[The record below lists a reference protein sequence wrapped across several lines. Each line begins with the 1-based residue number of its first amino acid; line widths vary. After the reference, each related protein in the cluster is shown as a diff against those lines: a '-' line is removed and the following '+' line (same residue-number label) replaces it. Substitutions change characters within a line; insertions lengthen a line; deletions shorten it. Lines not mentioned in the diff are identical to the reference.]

1 MADNYLITGYWGEP
15 HVTAENDRGI
25 NAATFGGGRYVLP
38 VGQRFRAE
46 YIGNNTVRMYD
57 GKLMDGGAAAGIP
70 AGRYID
76 LLISEAGQGMNRND
90 LIVFQYQKNTSNLT
104 ESGVFTVI
112 KGVETT
118 GTAEDPALTQAD
130 LLSDEATFDQMALW
144 RVPVSSAVIS
154 APVKLFEVSKNI
166 RSACNTVA
174 VASSDNGASYTADV
188 EGVDELYIGLSVTI
202 IPSVGSASTAPTL
215 DVNGLGAKT
224 IRRRISG
231 NTALTVS
238 GGSADWLIK
247 NRPIALTY
255 NGIYW
260 LVDNIR
266 PNANDL
272 YGAVPIESGGTGAT
286 TASEALA
293 ALGGLEVVDAS
304 LPTNDMD
311 TFLANGAHLALF
323 KTGVDTKGTP
333 YANGV
338 TTFNNALIL
347 SYRTNNYGTQVAF
360 VSGDP
365 HIYNRVYNQGTISQ
379 WTAIN

>member
-1 MADNYLITGYWGEP
+1 MAENYLITGYWGEP

-57 GKLMDGGAAAGIP
+57 GKLMNGGAAAGIP

-90 LIVFQYQKNTSNLT
+90 LIVFQYEKNASSLV
-104 ESGVFTVI
+104 ESGIFTVVR
-112 KGVETT
+112 GTETT
-118 GTAEDPALTQAD
+118 GTAEDPALRQAD

-174 VASSDNGASYTADV
+174 VASSDNGVNYTADV
-188 EGVDELYIGLSVTI
+188 EGVEELYNGLSFTI

-215 DVNGLGAKT
+215 NVNGLGAKT

-231 NTALTVS
+231 NMSLTVA
-238 GGSADWLIK
+238 GSRADWLAK
-247 NRPIALTY
+247 NRPITLTY
-255 NGIYW
+255 NGTYW
-260 LVDNIR
+260 LVDNIM
-266 PNANDL
+266 PNANDI
-272 YGAVPIESGGTGAT
+272 YGVLPIENGGTGAT

-293 ALGGLEVVDAS
+293 ALGCMGLFDVSDGN
-304 LPTNDMD
+304 TDMD
-311 TFLANGAHLALF
+311 SVLTSGRHAAFYRTSNQ
-323 KTGVDTKGTP
+323 TKGTP
-333 YANGV
+333 YDKGA
-338 TTFNNALIL
+338 TTFHNALIL
-347 SYRTNNYGTQVAF
+347 SFGGNNYGTQLAL
-360 VSGDP
+360 VSGSARLF
-365 HIYNRVYNQGTISQ
+365 IRSSSYGTVGD
-379 WTAIN
+379 WTVI